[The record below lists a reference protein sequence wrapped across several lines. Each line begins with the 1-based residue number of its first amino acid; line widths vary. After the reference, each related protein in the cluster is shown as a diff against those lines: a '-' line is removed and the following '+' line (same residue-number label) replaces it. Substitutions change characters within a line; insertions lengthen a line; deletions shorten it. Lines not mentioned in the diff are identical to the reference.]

1 MNDESRPPEEQGPD
15 GDHEHDPDLE
25 PATGEDEALVE
36 APTEEARKLPKWLVP
51 GLIGLVTITAGLL
64 TWRAGQLGSAA
75 AYEDRQSVGQ
85 TITQETQ
92 RTEAGLA
99 TAQQATGYVT
109 YRAGVANAEALEDLA
124 VEAAEQGQ
132 GDVAADLLDQA
143 EVTRQNAEAL
153 AEASGTFGTQTLLN
167 QQVAGDSG
175 EPFDI
180 VERFDANVAAAATG
194 IASAGVLDPQAWA
207 DMAEDTRQRVREL
220 RWATLAMLIA
230 VAAYTVAELA
240 RRRPTRFVAF
250 GVGGVVYVATL
261 AWILPG
267 AW

>member
-1 MNDESRPPEEQGPD
+1 MGHGPGGDRENDTDDEVAPD
-15 GDHEHDPDLE
+15 DDDT
-25 PATGEDEALVE
+25 PAQ

-64 TWRAGQLGSAA
+64 TWRAGQLGSSA

-109 YRAGVANAEALEDLA
+109 YRAGIANAEALEDLA
-124 VEAAEQGQ
+124 AEAAEQGQ
-132 GDVAADLLDQA
+132 SDVAAELVDQA
-143 EVTRQNAEAL
+143 EVTRQSAEAL
-153 AEASGTFGTQTLLN
+153 AEAAGTFGTQTLLN
-167 QQVAGDSG
+167 QQVAGDSA
-175 EPFDI
+175 EPFDM

-230 VAAYTVAELA
+230 VTAYTVAELA

-250 GVGGVVYVATL
+250 GIGGIVYAATL
-261 AWILPG
+261 VWILPG